1 MNKPYI
7 QKAYEKFA
15 MMTFSIMSHFDIGE
29 KKIDGLL
36 CMMQAKDGD
45 GGGGLYLVIVGKDE
59 GITPVAKL
67 LSESDAQTC
76 EPKFDSLEPM
86 TKLFWGTI
94 GKEKRILID
103 EFGKS
108 LKMPEFEEWYPVA

>member
-15 MMTFSIMSHFDIGE
+15 MMTLSIMSHFDISE
-29 KKIDGLL
+29 KKTDGLL
-36 CMMQAKDGD
+36 GMMEVKGGI
-45 GGGGLYLVIVGKDE
+45 GGGGMYLVILGKDE

-67 LSESDAQTC
+67 LSASDAEEC
-76 EPKFDSLEPM
+76 EPVFESLKPM